1 LNSLIVTLVGMF
13 VVFCALLLIILC
25 IAIYSRLIRGKAQKP
40 NNSGNSPA
48 ESDNNTEKPVSENY
62 SLSQADNIDP
72 ELLAVIAAAA
82 AACMQNTN
90 TGYTVRS
97 IKRIGHTT
105 PIWNVAGRNEYILSR
120 L

>member
-25 IAIYSRLIRGKAQKP
+25 IVIYSRLVRVKTQKP
-40 NNSGNSPA
+40 KDHENSSVKSNSNVQK
-48 ESDNNTEKPVSENY
+48 SVSENNA
-62 SLSQADNIDP
+62 LPADNINP
-72 ELLAVIAAAA
+72 ELLAVITAAV
-82 AACMQNTN
+82 AACMQSTN

-105 PIWNVAGRNEYILSR
+105 PIWNVAGRNEYILSK

>member
-1 LNSLIVTLVGMF
+1 MNSLIVTLVGMF

-25 IAIYSRLIRGKAQKP
+25 IVIYSRLIRIKAQKP
-40 NNSGNSPA
+40 NNHEYSSVKQNNNVQKPA
-48 ESDNNTEKPVSENY
+48 SENNA
-62 SLSQADNIDP
+62 LPADSISP
-72 ELLAVIAAAA
+72 ELLAVITAAVS
-82 AACMQNTN
+82 ACMQSTN

-105 PIWNVAGRNEYILSR
+105 PIWNVAGRNEYILSK

>member
-1 LNSLIVTLVGMF
+1 MNSLIVTLVGMF

-25 IAIYSRLIRGKAQKP
+25 IVIYSRLIRGKAPK
-40 NNSGNSPA
+40 NNNYENSSVKSN
-48 ESDNNTEKPVSENY
+48 SDVEKPISESNV
-62 SLSQADNIDP
+62 LSQADGIDP
-72 ELLAVIAAAA
+72 ELLAVITAAA
-82 AACMQNTN
+82 AACMQGTN
-90 TGYTVRS
+90 TGYMVRS